1 MEVAGELRLTVVVSV
16 GEQIDEEEE
25 EFAAGATNVG
35 YVVSADIT
43 KLTLVPQSDF
53 RSDMVGD
60 LVQNIRF
67 NFMIQFFVL

>member
-1 MEVAGELRLTVVVSV
+1 MEVAGELRLTVVISV
-16 GEQIDEEEE
+16 GKQIDEEEE

-35 YVVSADIT
+35 YAVSADIM

-60 LVQNIRF
+60 LAQNIRF
-67 NFMIQFFVL
+67 NFMIQSFVL

>member
-1 MEVAGELRLTVVVSV
+1 MVSQPWRTCSKDVDWLLLTWEDAIVEVAGELRLTVVISV

-43 KLTLVPQSDF
+43 KLTL
-53 RSDMVGD
+53 
-60 LVQNIRF
+60 
-67 NFMIQFFVL
+67 